1 MRDESSGS
9 GIVQK
14 SKTVKMDFKQLGAEE
29 EDEWV
34 RVEILMP
41 RSLLTKIDVF
51 REEWGVKSR
60 GSIVAGLLQELLS
73 DEPID

>member
-1 MRDESSGS
+1 
-9 GIVQK
+9 
-14 SKTVKMDFKQLGAEE
+14 MDFKQLGTEE

-34 RVEILMP
+34 RVEVQMP
-41 RSLLTKIDVF
+41 RSLRAKIDAF

-60 GSIVAGLLQELLS
+60 GAVVAGLLQELLS

>member
-1 MRDESSGS
+1 
-9 GIVQK
+9 
-14 SKTVKMDFKQLGAEE
+14 MDFKQLGAEE

-34 RVEILMP
+34 RVEVQMP
-41 RSLLTKIDVF
+41 RSLLTKIDAF

-60 GSIVAGLLQELLS
+60 GAIVAGLLQELLS